1 MKVGSPGTATTL
13 SVPGYTVGDT
23 SITVGSTSNW
33 STDTGVVFAIDQAQ
47 VVNGVEVQ
55 VAGTYNEYVGTVASG
70 TSVSNVSWAAGSGNR
85 NYAAGALTRV
95 YIPVSATRENRIVD
109 WGLAHAN
116 QDGTL
121 KTTAVQAALNI
132 SAAVPSDYTT
142 LAQTATTITP
152 NGNRSYTLTFPGVNY
167 TDRLSP
173 GMRLR
178 TVRSAAAPN
187 QSASLNGTTQ
197 YFSKTSPAG
206 MTFTNNFVVGAWV
219 KLNSYAATNMDIVS
233 RYNGT
238 SGWIL
243 RVSSTGQVQLVALN
257 AGAANYMEF
266 KSYQSLPLNKWVHVS
281 AQMDMTVTTNTAT
294 TNYITLDGVDVPL
307 VATRNGTSPTAL
319 VQAGN
324 LEIGS
329 ANGGTEF
336 FPGKIAQVAIF
347 NAKVTQATMRGY
359 ISQGL
364 SGTEPS
370 LISAYSFNNSITDLN
385 TTNANNLTANGG
397 AVATNADSPF
407 GGQADGSISAT
418 VDYGIIQRTTYN
430 APDTTVVVQVPE
442 GCTIPT
448 SGGVS
453 SVSYSTMRS
462 PYGFPAESGKHTLDF
477 LWTAQ
482 SNTGIIAS
490 TSTIAPIT
498 GVSVSVP
505 LGAYDTDMTG
515 FVAASSGGVTFNG
528 AYVGLSNLSNAFSF
542 PKLTSLVVPIGTSQT
557 DTSAQVYVRD
567 SLSISSATTLYV
579 VGNPVNNNTNIYIGR
594 NVAKAPTVISMKN
607 AYL

>member
-1 MKVGSPGTATTL
+1 M

-33 STDTGVVFAIDQAQ
+33 PTDTGLTFAIDQAQ

-70 TSVSNVSWAAGSGNR
+70 TSVSNVSWATGSGNR
-85 NYAAGALTRV
+85 NYSAGALTRV

-142 LAQTATTITP
+142 LAQTATTVVA

-178 TVRSAAAPN
+178 TVRSANAPT
-187 QSASLNGTTQ
+187 QSTSLNGTTQ
-197 YFSKTSPAG
+197 YYSKTSPAG
-206 MTFTNNFVVGAWV
+206 MTFTDDFVVSAWV
-219 KLNSYAATNMDIVS
+219 KLSSYPSLIAPIVARTNDV
-233 RYNGT
+233 
-238 SGWIL
+238 SGWEL
-243 RVSSTGQVQLVALN
+243 RVDSSGQIRLVGMN
-257 AGAANYMEF
+257 ASNTNTSYVTT
-266 KSYQSLPLNKWVHVS
+266 YQSIPLNKWVHITAQLDMS
-281 AQMDMTVTTNTAT
+281 AFTASSTTS
-294 TNYITLDGVDVPL
+294 YIMLDGVDVP
-307 VATRNGTSPTAL
+307 VSIGRTGTNPTSII
-319 VQAGN
+319 QAGN
-324 LEIGS
+324 LEVGGR
-329 ANGGTEF
+329 NGGSYVF
-336 FPGKIAQVAIF
+336 SGKIAQVAIF

-364 SGTEPS
+364 SGTETS
-370 LISAYSFNNSITDLN
+370 LISAYSFNGAITDLN
-385 TTNANNLTANGG
+385 TTNANNLTANNG
-397 AVATNADSPF
+397 ATATNADSPF

-418 VDYGIIQRTTYN
+418 VDYGIIQRTTYT

-477 LWTAQ
+477 LWIAQ
-482 SNTGIIAS
+482 SSTGIIAS

-498 GVSVSVP
+498 GVSMSVP

-515 FVAASSGGVTFNG
+515 IVAASSGGVTFNG
-528 AYVGLSNLSNAFSF
+528 AYIGLSNLSNAFSF
-542 PKLTSLVVPIGTSQT
+542 SKLTSLILPIGTTQN
-557 DTSAQVYVRD
+557 DTSSQVYMRD

-594 NVAKAPTVISMKN
+594 GVAKAPTVISMKN

>member
-33 STDTGVVFAIDQAQ
+33 STDTGVAFAIDQAQ

-55 VAGTYNEYVGTVASG
+55 VPGTYNEYVGTVASG
-70 TSVSNVSWAAGSGNR
+70 TSVSNVSWVTGSGDK
-85 NYAAGALTRV
+85 NYSAGALTRV

-109 WGLAHAN
+109 WGLVHAN

-142 LAQTATTITP
+142 LAQTATTVVP

-178 TVRSAAAPN
+178 TVRSATAPT
-187 QSASLNGTTQ
+187 QSASLNGTNQ

-206 MTFTNNFVVGAWV
+206 MTFTDDFVVSAWV
-219 KLNSYAATNMDIVS
+219 KLSSYPSVIAPIVARTNDV
-233 RYNGT
+233 
-238 SGWIL
+238 SGWEL
-243 RVSSTGQVQLVALN
+243 RVDSSGQIRLIGMN
-257 AGAANYMEF
+257 ASNTNTSYVTT
-266 KSYQSLPLNKWVHVS
+266 YQSIPLNKWVHITAQLDMS
-281 AQMDMTVTTNTAT
+281 AFTASSTTS
-294 TNYITLDGVDVPL
+294 YIMLDGVDVP
-307 VATRNGTSPTAL
+307 VSIGRTGTNPTSII
-319 VQAGN
+319 QAGN
-324 LEIGS
+324 LEVGGR
-329 ANGGTEF
+329 NGGSYV

-397 AVATNADSPF
+397 ALATNTDSPF
-407 GGQADGSISAT
+407 GIQGDGTISTT
-418 VDYGIIQRTTYN
+418 VDYGVIQKATYL
-430 APDTTVVVQVPE
+430 APDTTVVVQTPE
-442 GCTIPT
+442 GGTIPT
-448 SGGVS
+448 SGGVA
-453 SVSYSTMRS
+453 SVSYSQFKS
-462 PYGFPAESGKHTLDF
+462 PYGFPGQKSKWSIVEF
-477 LWTAQ
+477 LK
-482 SNTGIIAS
+482 
-490 TSTIAPIT
+490 
-498 GVSVSVP
+498 
-505 LGAYDTDMTG
+505 
-515 FVAASSGGVTFNG
+515 ASSGIGISGYSTKLDLPSVRITAPVGSWRLSLRGVIAQDNSAGGSIAT
-528 AYVGLSNLSNAFSF
+528 YVWLSLGQAGDE
-542 PKLTSLVVPIGTSQT
+542 IQGTKT
-557 DTSAQVYVRD
+557 YVEFQ
-567 SLSISSATTLYV
+567 STTLNQYATVFSATDLETTSSTTIYGV
-579 VGNPVNNNTNIYIGR
+579 VFTVTGGGS
-594 NVAKAPTVISMKN
+594 VAGGLRGDITPSTIELEN